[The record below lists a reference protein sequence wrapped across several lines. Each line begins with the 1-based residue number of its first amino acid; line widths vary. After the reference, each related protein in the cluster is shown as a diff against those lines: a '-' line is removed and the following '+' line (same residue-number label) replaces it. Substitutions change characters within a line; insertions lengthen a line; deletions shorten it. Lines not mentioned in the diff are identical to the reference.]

1 VKEGEI
7 LRDVPEDFALLGDRT
22 RLRLLRLLAE
32 RPLTVGELTG
42 PLGVSQSA
50 VSQHLARLRHA
61 RLVIDERQGQQ
72 VLYHLQ
78 TAELQS
84 LFAEAS
90 AIFAT
95 PLAEHALWTTQPD
108 RLNQVFWPV
117 EVAVQNGGRAVP
129 ALSEQ
134 PSILF
139 VCTGN
144 SARSQMAE
152 GFARAY
158 GGSRVKVLS
167 AGLEPAGVHPMAI
180 EVMDEAGIDISQ
192 HTSKALL
199 PDHLSQADL
208 VVTLCGGPTGWRPR
222 GDHAFAW
229 RYWPLPDPARATGA
243 RYRRLARFR
252 QVRESIRDHVLRLL
266 GETEPTP
273 AGL

>member
-1 VKEGEI
+1 M
-7 LRDVPEDFALLGDRT
+7 RDVSEDFALLGDRT
-22 RLRLLRLLAE
+22 RLRILRLLAE

-61 RLVIDERQGQQ
+61 GLVIDERQGQQ
-72 VLYHLQ
+72 VLYHLR
-78 TAELQS
+78 TGELQAV
-84 LFAEAS
+84 FAEAA
-90 AIFAT
+90 AIFAS
-95 PLAEHALWTTQPD
+95 PLGDHALWTTQRE
-108 RLNQVFWPV
+108 RLNQVLGPV
-117 EVAVQNGGRAVP
+117 EVALQNRSHGAP
-129 ALSEQ
+129 LLSEQ

-152 GFARAY
+152 GYARAY
-158 GGSRVKVLS
+158 GGSRVRVFS

-180 EVMDEAGIDISQ
+180 EVMGEAGIDIGQ

-199 PDHLSQADL
+199 PEHLSQADL

-243 RYRRLARFR
+243 HYRRLARFR
-252 QVRESIRDHVLRLL
+252 QVRDSIRDHVVRLL
-266 GETEPTP
+266 SETLPTP